1 VKPNLTQLFA
11 TDLDGTLLNSSGGIS
26 AANIA
31 ALKSAQASGLHVV
44 FVTGRPPRWMTEIGK
59 ITGMHGHAIC
69 ANGAL
74 VLDVATGDVLNAD
87 FLDRELGLE
96 VVNRLRR
103 IDPGISFAVEVADDE
118 VSFVIENNYR
128 PRWETSQEVP
138 KVPVEDMFKS
148 GRVIKLMARP
158 SEHAKLDADQFV
170 SAAEDVASDIV
181 DLTHSNIFDV
191 LLEMSPGGVNKG
203 TALAKFASNLG
214 VGQAAV
220 AAVGDMP
227 NDVPMIAWAGSGA
240 AVANAHESVKA
251 VADVFLPSND
261 DDAVAVFIQQLLG
274 N

>member
-1 VKPNLTQLFA
+1 VTQLFA
-11 TDLDGTLLNSSGGIS
+11 TDLDGTLLNSAGEIS
-26 AANIA
+26 TANIA
-31 ALKSAQASGLHVV
+31 ALKSAENSGLSVV
-44 FVTGRPPRWMTEIGK
+44 FVTGRPPRWMTKIGHM
-59 ITGMHGHAIC
+59 TGIHGHAIC

-74 VLDVATGDVLNAD
+74 VLDVATGAVLQAD
-87 FLDRELGLE
+87 YLDRELGLD
-96 VVNRLRR
+96 VVNRLRQ
-103 IDPGISFAVEVADDE
+103 IDPGISFAVEIADEE

-128 PRWETSQEVP
+128 PRWETQQEVP
-138 KVPVEDMFKS
+138 KVPVEEMFNS

-158 SEHAKLDADQFV
+158 SEHARLDADQFV

-203 TALAKFASNLG
+203 TALEKFARNLG
-214 VGQAAV
+214 VSQPAV

-227 NDVPMIAWAGSGA
+227 NDVPMIAWAGQGA
-240 AVANAHESVKA
+240 AVANAHQSVKA
-251 VADVFLPSND
+251 VADIFLPSND

>member
-1 VKPNLTQLFA
+1 VKQLFA

-26 AANIA
+26 SANIM
-31 ALKSAQASGLHVV
+31 ALNSAQSAGLHVV
-44 FVTGRPPRWMTEIGK
+44 FVTGRPPRWMTEIGN

-74 VLDVATGDVLNAD
+74 VLDVATGAILQAD
-87 FLDRELGLE
+87 YIERDLGLE
-96 VVNRLRR
+96 AVSRLRQ
-103 IDPGISFAVEVADDE
+103 IDPGISFAVEIADDN

-128 PRWETSQEVP
+128 PRWETQQEVP
-138 KVPVEDMFKS
+138 KVPVEEMFSS

-170 SAAEDVASDIV
+170 RAAEEVASDIV

-191 LLEMSPGGVNKG
+191 LLEMSPSGVNKG

-214 VGQAAV
+214 VVQSSV

-227 NDVPMIAWAGSGA
+227 NDVPMISWAGKGA

-261 DDAVAVFIQQLLG
+261 EDAVAVFIQELLG
-274 N
+274 S